1 MLSNLQQWCL
11 WFDWTNWNNCS
22 ISSIATFLYLCIQF
36 DHSCRIN
43 SCISGFENKSQ
54 GDFTRNVACWERLLI
69 LVQVPH
75 ITSDLLRMSFR
86 AQLIFNWD
94 VMALMGSSALFPLP
108 SRLVYIQNAQYLP
121 DAPSVFVVSQVALTE
136 DILCDCSRAQLTKI
150 RSCTRYEQHWG
161 IKVLVCLNF
170 NS

>member
-1 MLSNLQQWCL
+1 M
-11 WFDWTNWNNCS
+11 T
-22 ISSIATFLYLCIQF
+22 TFLYLCIQF

-54 GDFTRNVACWERLLI
+54 DDFTCNVACWERLLI

-150 RSCTRYEQHWG
+150 RSCTRYEQH
-161 IKVLVCLNF
+161 
-170 NS
+170 